1 MLQRWKQGF
10 ARFMYGRY
18 GPDQLNNALLIL
30 GASMAVIGMLFSLP
44 VLTVLSY
51 LPLGLCIFRMFS
63 RNANRRR
70 LENQRFMQL
79 LNRLRDRLAERGAV
93 DANLTEDELHH
104 VAPLLQNGHRQ
115 DRRLELGDAAV
126 AGELKRLAH
135 RCARPLGERRVVE
148 SHSNPP

>member
-10 ARFMYGRY
+10 ARFLYGRY

-79 LNRLRDRLAERGAV
+79 LNRLRDRDSRYYSCPRCHQTVRVPRGRGKINIHCPKCGNQFV
-93 DANLTEDELHH
+93 KKT
-104 VAPLLQNGHRQ
+104 
-115 DRRLELGDAAV
+115 
-126 AGELKRLAH
+126 
-135 RCARPLGERRVVE
+135 
-148 SHSNPP
+148 

>member
-79 LNRLRDRLAERGAV
+79 LNRLCDRDSRYYSCPRCHQTVRVPRGRGKINIHCPKCGNQFV
-93 DANLTEDELHH
+93 KKT
-104 VAPLLQNGHRQ
+104 
-115 DRRLELGDAAV
+115 
-126 AGELKRLAH
+126 
-135 RCARPLGERRVVE
+135 
-148 SHSNPP
+148 